1 MPLTAMNRSTSMQL
15 LVARTQRL
23 ARCAWPALAMLVSAA
38 ALGQSSGG
46 PFSLTRHVVLGG
58 GHASGGVFVLDGTI
72 GQHDATTV
80 RSGGVFALTGGFR
93 HGAGLA
99 PGDRVF
105 QDGFE

>member
-1 MPLTAMNRSTSMQL
+1 MPLMVMIPSTSVRL
-15 LVARTQRL
+15 PVAGTLRL
-23 ARCAWPALAMLVSAA
+23 ARCAWPALAMLVCAA

-46 PFSLTRHVVLGG
+46 PFSVTRHVVLGG
-58 GHASGGVFVLDGTI
+58 GHASGGIFVLDGTI

-80 RSGGVFALTGGFR
+80 RSGGVFSLTGGFH

-105 QDGFE
+105 QNGFE